1 MSRTGEGN
9 MTRLGILLIAALA
22 LAPPVAAPQ
31 SIPVLATEA
40 VTPAA
45 TPAETL
51 PTLEELLWV
60 ARPLVIFADT
70 PDDPRFVQQ
79 MRMLEADPEPLV
91 ERNVVVLSDADPE
104 ANGPLRQR
112 LRPRDFGI
120 VLIDIDGTVA
130 QRRPVPTSVREL
142 VRTIDRMPSRREETG
157 SRRP

>member
-1 MSRTGEGN
+1 MSRIGEGN

-22 LAPPVAAPQ
+22 LPPPVAAQ
-31 SIPVLATEA
+31 SSIPVLATEA
-40 VTPAA
+40 ATPAA
-45 TPAETL
+45 TPAETP

-79 MRMLEADPEPLV
+79 MKMLEADPEPLV

-104 ANGPLRQR
+104 AKGPLRQQ

>member
-1 MSRTGEGN
+1 MSRIGEGN
-9 MTRLGILLIAALA
+9 MTRLGILLIA
-22 LAPPVAAPQ
+22 
-31 SIPVLATEA
+31 VLAVPPPAAAQERVLVLTTEA

-45 TPAETL
+45 TPAETP

-70 PDDPRFVQQ
+70 PEDPRFVQQ
-79 MRMLEADPEPLV
+79 MRMLESDPEPLV

-120 VLIDIDGTVA
+120 VLIDVDGTVA
-130 QRRPVPTSVREL
+130 QRRPVPTSVREIIGL
-142 VRTIDRMPSRREETG
+142 IDRMPSRREETG